1 MVVGPGGAGWGA
13 GVRRGCLMSVAGT
26 DAAPTLLRHGLFTA
40 RLALPIIVA
49 RAALLLM
56 VTVDT
61 VMVGRAGAAELAYF
75 GLGVAP
81 QVTLMLVA
89 VGGLQATAVLA
100 AQALGANDAFRAGAV
115 ARAALVHGVLLGLAI
130 LVLSRFAEGF
140 FLAVGQTPDLSAGA
154 ARVSGAFGY
163 GMPGILVFVAGNLFL
178 EATGRPKTGMLIMLL
193 ANLIN
198 VPLNAVFGFGWGG
211 FVEPGGAEGIMTA
224 SSLARSF
231 AGVAILVVLMRAARR
246 DDAFSLIPRRPPLA
260 ALAGALRDPD
270 ARELRRLGLPMGL
283 AQGVESA
290 AFATV
295 VMMAGWLGTA
305 QLAAYQTTMTLV
317 SLAFMMAIG
326 TAGATSIR
334 VGRALGGGDTVGMR
348 RAGWAGIL
356 LGGLWPLPVAALFF
370 FAPERAATLISQD
383 PATIEAASRA
393 LSVAAFMLCADAS
406 MVVAIGAL
414 RGLGDVW
421 WPTLLQIGAFWLV
434 AIPVA
439 YATAIALQ
447 LGAGGLIVGLICG
460 VVVSLAGLCLRFAAK
475 TRAPQPLHS
484 P

>member
-1 MVVGPGGAGWGA
+1 
-13 GVRRGCLMSVAGT
+13 MSVAEAVGT
-26 DAAPTLLRHGLFTA
+26 PTFWRHGLDTA

-61 VMVGRAGAAELAYF
+61 IMVGRAGAVELAYF

-81 QVTLMLVA
+81 QVTLMLIA

-100 AQALGANDAFRAGAV
+100 AQALGANDPFRAGAV
-115 ARAALVHGVLLGLAI
+115 ARSALVHGVLLGVAI
-130 LVLSRFAEGF
+130 LVLSRFAETF
-140 FLAVGQTPDLSAGA
+140 FLAVGQTAELSAGA
-154 ARVSGAFGY
+154 ARVSAAFGY

-178 EATGRPKTGMLIMLL
+178 EATGRPKTGMVIMLL

-198 VPLNAVFGFGWGG
+198 IPLNAIFGFGWGG
-211 FVEPGGAEGIMTA
+211 LVEPGGAEGIMTA

-231 AGVAILVVLMRAARR
+231 AGIAILAILMRAARGN
-246 DDAFSLIPRRPPLA
+246 DAFSLIPRRPPIA

-334 VGRALGGGDTVGMR
+334 VGKALGAGDAVGMR
-348 RAGWAGIL
+348 RAGWAGVL
-356 LGGLWPLPVAALFF
+356 LGGLWPLPVAVLFLV
-370 FAPERAATLISQD
+370 APERAAMLISQD
-383 PATIEAASRA
+383 AATIEAASNA

-421 WPTLLQIGAFWLV
+421 WPTLLQIAAFWCV

-439 YATAIALQ
+439 YVTAIALD
-447 LGAGGLIVGLICG
+447 LGAGGLIVGLIAG
-460 VVVSLAGLCLRFAAK
+460 VVVSLVGLGLRFAAK
-475 TRAPQPLHS
+475 TRAPRPLHS